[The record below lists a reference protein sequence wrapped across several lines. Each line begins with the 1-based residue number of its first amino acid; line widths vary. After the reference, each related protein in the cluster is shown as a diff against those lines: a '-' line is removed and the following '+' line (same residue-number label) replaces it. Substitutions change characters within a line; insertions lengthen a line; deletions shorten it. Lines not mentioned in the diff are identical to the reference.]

1 MKLAYLVPIFI
12 LLLSLNFVV
21 FDEGFYLSKDSD
33 FEFYGEEVNNL
44 LSYFQAGDLNEERY
58 SEEEIIHL
66 KDVKLLIWIS
76 IGLLLGLLI
85 SFVIDFKKINSK
97 KFSLKG
103 GIISLIFFGL
113 VSLIFV
119 NFSWSFR
126 KFHELLFWNDY
137 WMLPIDSTLIQM
149 FPQSFFVSA
158 GIRIILY
165 SFIVSFLLIILGFI
179 PKGEKN
185 ERT

>member
-85 SFVIDFKKINSK
+85 SFVIYFKKLSDEIYYK
-97 KFSLKG
+97 LK
-103 GIISLIFFGL
+103 I
-113 VSLIFV
+113 
-119 NFSWSFR
+119 
-126 KFHELLFWNDY
+126 Y
-137 WMLPIDSTLIQM
+137 
-149 FPQSFFVSA
+149 
-158 GIRIILY
+158 
-165 SFIVSFLLIILGFI
+165 
-179 PKGEKN
+179 
-185 ERT
+185 